1 MPKTRAGETRAKVLD
16 FVLRRIL
23 SGEPPSIREVSDEF
37 GFRST
42 ATAREHLDALV
53 DAGELEQKPGKDRGY
68 RIPGAFVPAMIP
80 ILGKVQAGNLNE
92 AIELACGYVPV
103 DPKIAATS
111 FALTVSGES
120 MAGRE
125 IHDGDIIVVQTDVKA
140 KHGDVVVALIGEEAT
155 VKTFHKENKH
165 IVLKAE
171 NQDYEDIDPTIT
183 SEEFSILGK
192 VVEVRRQL

>member
-1 MPKTRAGETRAKVLD
+1 MPKTRAGETRAKVLE
-16 FVLRRIL
+16 FVLNRIL
-23 SGEPPSIREVSDEF
+23 SGEPPSVREVSDEF

-42 ATAREHLDALV
+42 ASAREHLDALV

-80 ILGKVQAGNLNE
+80 ILGQVQAGSLHE
-92 AIELACGYVPV
+92 AIESACGYVPV

-125 IHDGDIIVVQTDVKA
+125 IHDGDIILVQTDLNVR
-140 KHGDVVVALIGEEAT
+140 HGDVVVALIGDEAT
-155 VKTFHKENKH
+155 VKTFHKKNKQ
-165 IVLKAE
+165 IILKAE
-171 NQDYEDIDPTIT
+171 NPDYEDIVPADAAG
-183 SEEFSILGK
+183 EFKILGK
-192 VVEVRRQL
+192 VIEVRRQL

>member
-16 FVLRRIL
+16 FVFTRIL
-23 SGEPPSIREVSDEF
+23 SGEPPSVREVSEEF

-53 DAGELEQKPGKDRGY
+53 DSGELTQKPGKDRGY

-80 ILGKVQAGNLNE
+80 ILGKVQAGSLNE
-92 AIELACGYVPV
+92 AIESAAGYVPV
-103 DPKIAATS
+103 DPKFAATS

-125 IHDGDIIVVQTDVKA
+125 IHDGDIIVVQTDVRV

-155 VKTFHKENKH
+155 VKTFHKDKNR
-165 IVLKAE
+165 IILKAE
-171 NQDYEDIDPTIT
+171 NPDYEDIVPS
-183 SEEFSILGK
+183 SEAGEFKILGR
-192 VVEVRRQL
+192 VTEVRRQL